1 MREDVVGRANV
12 EDTPELDRYY
22 QELGRQ
28 ESYALWTVAN
38 SIEPWHPQPTSLP
51 QMWSYKAMRPLVLQ
65 ALDLVSPEK
74 AGRRVIALENPGRKG
89 TSACVGW
96 LYSGLQVMKPGESAT
111 AHSHAS
117 SALRFIIE
125 GKGAYTVVDGHKM
138 DLAAGDFVITPN
150 GTWHDHG
157 VESDGAVTIWQDGLD
172 MLLVNQLD
180 ANFYAVHPDRVQKS
194 NHPLNDSTMVY
205 GGPGLL
211 PAGGEAWSKPYSPL
225 LKYEWGR
232 TYETLVNAAKA
243 TDGSPYDGIMMQY
256 VNPAT
261 GGPVMKT
268 LGAHIQLL
276 RGGERTKAHRH
287 TGSVVYTCAKGSG
300 YSMIGGKRYDWS
312 KSDIFV
318 VPSWAMH
325 EHANASER
333 DDAVLFSFSD
343 IPSMVAL
350 GLYREEALAEN
361 GGHQA
366 IAH

>member
-1 MREDVVGRANV
+1 MREDVIGRANV

-22 QELGRQ
+22 DALGRQ

-38 SIEPWHPQPTSLP
+38 TIEPWQPQPASLP
-51 QMWSYKAMRPLVLQ
+51 TLWRYEAMRPLVMQ

-89 TSACVGW
+89 LSACVGW
-96 LYSGLQVMKPGESAT
+96 LYTGLQVMRPGEFAT
-111 AHSHAS
+111 AHNHAS
-117 SALRFIIE
+117 SALRFAME
-125 GKGAYTVVDGHKM
+125 GQGAYTVVDGHKM
-138 DLAAGDFVITPN
+138 DLSTGDFVITPN

-157 VESDGAVTIWQDGLD
+157 VEADGAVTVWQDGLD

-194 NHPLNDSTMVY
+194 NHPLNDTAMVY

-211 PAGGEAWSKPYSPL
+211 PAGENWSKPYSPL
-225 LKYEWGR
+225 FKYEWGR
-232 TYETLVNAAKA
+232 TYETLVKASQA

-268 LGAHIQLL
+268 LGACIQLL
-276 RGGERTKAHRH
+276 RAGERTKAHRH
-287 TGSVVYTCAKGSG
+287 TGSIVYNVAKGSG
-300 YSMIGGKRYDWS
+300 HSIIAGRRYDW
-312 KSDIFV
+312 KKNDIFV
-318 VPSWAMH
+318 VPSWAWH
-325 EHANASER
+325 EHVNGSDR

-343 IPSMVAL
+343 IPSMQAL

-361 GGHQA
+361 GGYQTL
-366 IAH
+366 AH